1 MAQAAY
7 PLIMEAGT
15 IVSQI
20 PTPFAAIQRM
30 KPMKETVIVHL
41 CEIHRIMI
49 EGTKIQERTSVT

>member
-1 MAQAAY
+1 M
-7 PLIMEAGT
+7 MEAGT